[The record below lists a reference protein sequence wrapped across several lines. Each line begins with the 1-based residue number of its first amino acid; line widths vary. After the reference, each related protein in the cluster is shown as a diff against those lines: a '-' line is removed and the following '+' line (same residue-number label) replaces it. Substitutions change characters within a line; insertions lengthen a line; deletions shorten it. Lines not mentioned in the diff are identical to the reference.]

1 MLESLTLLLACQL
14 VGEVV
19 VRYVGLPIPGPVLGM
34 VLLFVGLLIRRG
46 VPAPLQQTA
55 TGLLSHLSLL
65 FVPAGVGV
73 MLHVAR
79 IQDAWLAIGAALV
92 GSTLIAVAVTAAAML
107 ILARLSGADPD
118 EGAETPSSGPK
129 T

>member
-19 VRYVGLPIPGPVLGM
+19 VAYFAIPVPGPVLGM
-34 VLLFVGLLIRRG
+34 VLLFVGLCLRKG

-65 FVPAGVGV
+65 FVPAGTGV
-73 MLHVAR
+73 LLHVALIR
-79 IQDAWLAIGAALV
+79 EALV
-92 GSTLIAVAVTAAAML
+92 PIGVSLVASTLIAVAVTALAMTAFER
-107 ILARLSGADPD
+107 LAGGR
-118 EGAETPSSGPK
+118 ERAE
-129 T
+129 